1 MHVGGAIAVI
11 LVMLA
16 LTGMALSHPIAG

>member
-1 MHVGGAIAVI
+1 VGGAIAVI

>member
-1 MHVGGAIAVI
+1 MYVGGAVAVI